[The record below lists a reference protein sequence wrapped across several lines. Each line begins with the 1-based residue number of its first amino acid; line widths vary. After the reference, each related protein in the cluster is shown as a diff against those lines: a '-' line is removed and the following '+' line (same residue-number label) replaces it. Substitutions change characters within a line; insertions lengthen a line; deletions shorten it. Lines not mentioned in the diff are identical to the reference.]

1 MVRTQIMLT
10 PTLYELLKMR
20 AQEEGVS
27 LSALVRQAL
36 EKLLRPHKKT
46 GGQILLEM
54 AKHAGSNPK
63 APKDL
68 ATNDEYLYGKKTH
81 YANIH

>member
-1 MVRTQIMLT
+1 MIRTQIILT

-46 GGQILLEM
+46 GREIFAEM
-54 AKHAGSNPK
+54 LKHAGNNPK

-68 ATNDEYLYGKKTH
+68 STNDDYLYRLP
-81 YANIH
+81 